1 MFIYLYIYIKYSL
14 YIFAMSLIISIF
26 VYNKNEKY
34 NTFMENKIVLFSN
47 IKGGVGKTT
56 LCALFASY
64 LAGKGVPVIAIDADL
79 QASLYR
85 HRQRE
90 AKVDPEYNAPWSVEL
105 LNTSDETSLT
115 KVLENVVKVPGIVLI
130 DCPGNLND
138 KNLAMIYNKADAAV
152 IPMSYDADTVDAT
165 GLFVKAFKTI
175 SHAKLVF
182 APNRINALEGKAEDL
197 RQRSQTVEVL
207 ELLGTVLPRVKQ
219 SVAVKRYT
227 TLYPLDLHQRKA
239 VEAAFDQLITEINI

>member
-1 MFIYLYIYIKYSL
+1 
-14 YIFAMSLIISIF
+14 
-26 VYNKNEKY
+26 
-34 NTFMENKIVLFSN
+34 MENKIVLFSN

-64 LAGKGVPVIAIDADL
+64 LAEKGVPVIAIDADL

-90 AKVDPEYNAPWSVEL
+90 VKVDSEHQAPWSVEL
-105 LNTSDETSLT
+105 LNTADGTHLKT
-115 KVLENVVKVPGIVLI
+115 LLQNIKKVPGIVLI
-130 DCPGNLND
+130 ACPGNLND
-138 KNLAMIYNKADAAV
+138 KNLAMIYNVADAAV

-175 SHAKLVF
+175 SNAKLVF
-182 APNRINALEGKAEDL
+182 APNRINSLEGKAEDL
-197 RQRSQTVEVL
+197 RQRSQTIEFL

-227 TLYPLDLHQRKA
+227 TLYPLEHNQKKA
-239 VEAAFDQLITEINI
+239 IETAFSQLSNELNLA

>member
-1 MFIYLYIYIKYSL
+1 M
-14 YIFAMSLIISIF
+14 IFSIF
-26 VYNKNEKY
+26 VYSKNEMY
-34 NTFMENKIVLFSN
+34 NTFMKNRIVLFSN

-64 LAGKGVPVIAIDADL
+64 LAEKGVPVIAIDADL

-90 AKVDPEYNAPWSVEL
+90 EKVDPEYKAPWSVEL
-105 LNTSDETSLT
+105 LNTSDEPNL
-115 KVLENVVKVPGIVLI
+115 KAVLENIKKVPGVVLI

-138 KNLAMIYNKADAAV
+138 KNLAMIYNRADAAV

-175 SHAKLVF
+175 SNAKLIF
-182 APNRINALEGKAEDL
+182 APNRINSLEGKAEDL

-227 TLYPLDLHQRKA
+227 TLYPIDHNQHKA
-239 VEAAFDQLITEINI
+239 IESAFNQLITEINI